1 MCHWEPRVKGLW
13 CHDVRCGSF
22 FKFAPSQSMCYASMN
37 VATGTCSPSWPY
49 EHTVSA
55 EIDSKEPQVHVG
67 QNNSL
72 LLGLTGSQAR
82 PARFHM
88 SHLSLSPADGH
99 LGPLVQRGNRGPST
113 HCTRIL
119 GLKKPSPQVCR
130 LLWMSPDGAVTLI
143 SSHLSKWSSKVS
155 DQGSFPESPA
165 SRDGPLARGCDLAVS
180 ECGSRCFGRR
190 EINSWPFK
198 AW

>member
-1 MCHWEPRVKGLW
+1 MMSGVVVFVSLPPPRV
-13 CHDVRCGSF
+13 CFTR
-22 FKFAPSQSMCYASMN
+22 SMN

-67 QNNSL
+67 QNNSS

-82 PARFHM
+82 PARFRV

-99 LGPLVQRGNRGPST
+99 LGPLVQGGNGGPST

-119 GLKKPSPQVCR
+119 GFKKPSPQLCR
-130 LLWMSPDGAVTLI
+130 LL
-143 SSHLSKWSSKVS
+143 
-155 DQGSFPESPA
+155 
-165 SRDGPLARGCDLAVS
+165 
-180 ECGSRCFGRR
+180 
-190 EINSWPFK
+190 
-198 AW
+198 